1 MIDWKELFPLD
12 ALMPLLGGALI
23 WFGLNYL
30 VIAPTVLGPR
40 LAETYYMPACIAA
53 VASGK
58 TVAAQKLV
66 AADTAFAAGLEDY
79 RKRAAA
85 AVSQGA
91 AQGLAM
97 LFGGYGKEGQA
108 FLNTYGNQLGGMTS
122 GPAKMAIEQEVQKQR
137 AQYAVQRRAMIEAL
151 QAKVRF
157 SGSESFCGCNVTQ
170 GYADRVQLAAFTST
184 LRLYKPEN
192 IAQLERGEIIG
203 EACGA
208 PPVI

>member
-23 WFGLNYL
+23 WFGLNYII
-30 VIAPTVLGPR
+30 IAPTVLGPR
-40 LAETYYMPACIAA
+40 LAETYYMPACLAA

-58 TVAAQKLV
+58 TVAAQKLATAD
-66 AADTAFAAGLEDY
+66 AAFTAGLDDY

-85 AVSQGA
+85 AVSQGT
-91 AQGLAM
+91 AQGLAT
-97 LFGGYGKEGQA
+97 LFGGYGREGQN
-108 FLNTYGNQLGGMTS
+108 FLRHYGNQLEGITT
-122 GPAKMAIEQEVQKQR
+122 GPARLAIEQEVQKQR
-137 AQYAVQRRAMIEAL
+137 AQYAAQRKAMIEAM
-151 QAKVRF
+151 QAKVKF
-157 SGSESFCGCNVTQ
+157 DGSASFCGCNVNQ
-170 GYADRVQLAAFTST
+170 GYADRIQLAAFTAS

-208 PPVI
+208 PPVM